1 MNLWVRRSCQHDCLS
16 ATCAKSRDRPTMTGT
31 TTDAVGSPERFADL
45 SLLPHLLSVS
55 RSVRQLLA
63 MRLVDLDVAVGQ
75 DQFLLSFEDDGQ
87 VSVAEIAI
95 RLSVR
100 ASTVSK
106 MTDRLAAKGWVVRS
120 ADNEDARR
128 VLVHL
133 TDEGRAA
140 RDAVLRVEAEVEAEI
155 LAALAEKTATVSA
168 LAELDAV
175 VAKRLRRLR

>member
-1 MNLWVRRSCQHDCLS
+1 
-16 ATCAKSRDRPTMTGT
+16 
-31 TTDAVGSPERFADL
+31 
-45 SLLPHLLSVS
+45 
-55 RSVRQLLA
+55 